1 MSSEILINVTSRE
14 TRVALVENGVLQEV
28 FIDRASCGGLVGNV
42 YKGRVSRVL
51 PGMQAAF
58 VDIGLER
65 AAFLH
70 ASDITGGAHPVH
82 HPEPGEAP
90 RLECPDRAESP
101 PPPPEATVLPPD
113 ISDLVREGEEVLVQV
128 IKDPL
133 GSKGARLTTQISLPS
148 RYVVY
153 MPFAQTV
160 GVSQRIEDEAERG
173 RLRELVRQVI
183 GQAQAHEGA
192 TFAPG
197 GYIIRTAAEG
207 IADET
212 LYADIEFV
220 QKLWRSVQ
228 ERAAGVPAPG
238 IVHEDIPLLMRTLR
252 EVASK
257 ETERVRVDSPAG
269 HERLLG
275 FASHF
280 MPEMMPRIE
289 VYSAERP
296 IFDIYGIDDELQRA
310 LERRV
315 QLKSGGH
322 LVIDQTEAMTTI
334 DVNTGAFVGH
344 RNLEETIFKTNLEAA
359 QAIARQLRLRN
370 LGGII
375 IIDFIDMCS
384 EEHKRQ
390 VLRAL
395 EKSLERDH
403 TRTHIS
409 EVSPLGLVQMTR
421 KRTRESLQHVLCEP
435 CPLCSGRASVKTAE
449 TVCYEIFREIIRQ
462 ARQFEAEKLL
472 VLVSSPVADRMLEEE
487 SATVAELEALIGKP
501 IEIQVESLYAQEQ
514 YDVVLM

>member
-1 MSSEILINVTSRE
+1 
-14 TRVALVENGVLQEV
+14 
-28 FIDRASCGGLVGNV
+28 VGNI
-42 YKGRVSRVL
+42 YQGRVSRVL

-70 ASDITGGAHPVH
+70 ASDIV
-82 HPEPGEAP
+82 ENAP
-90 RLECPDRAESP
+90 PLRRPID
-101 PPPPEATVLPPD
+101 EATGEERRECRDRPTRETTGAPDTPSAPAD
-113 ISDLVREGEEVLVQV
+113 ISDLLTEGQEIVVQV

-133 GSKGARLTTQISLPS
+133 GSKGARLTTHISLPS
-148 RYVVY
+148 RFVVF
-153 MPFAQTV
+153 MPFVGTV
-160 GVSQRIEDEAERG
+160 GVSQRIEGEEERQRLRQLVRHWLEGEAEGGHPR
-173 RLRELVRQVI
+173 RPRR
-183 GQAQAHEGA
+183 
-192 TFAPG
+192 G
-197 GYIIRTAAEG
+197 GYIIRTAAEAQPEDK
-207 IADET
+207 IVADMVF
-212 LYADIEFV
+212 LS
-220 QKLWRSVQ
+220 KLWESLREQAARS
-228 ERAAGVPAPG
+228 AAPC
-238 IVHEDIPLLMRTLR
+238 IVHEDLPLVMRTLR
-252 EVASK
+252 E
-257 ETERVRVDSPAG
+257 TIGFGIERVRIDSVDTYRRVVEFAERFIPDMVPCIEHYAG
-269 HERLLG
+269 
-275 FASHF
+275 
-280 MPEMMPRIE
+280 
-289 VYSAERP
+289 ERP
-296 IFDIYGIDDELQRA
+296 IFDIYGVEDELQRA
-310 LERRV
+310 LERSV
-315 QLKSGGH
+315 PLKSGGY
-322 LVIDQTEAMTTI
+322 LAIDQTEAMTTI